1 MNQTK
6 PNDYV
11 LLSDGLPLEVLD
23 QILLEL
29 RVISTQVAK
38 LETRLDTNLGMLEGA
53 FTDHLSNCHES

>member
-1 MNQTK
+1 MNQK

-29 RVISTQVAK
+29 RTIREHVDI
-38 LETRLDTNLGMLEGA
+38 LEKRLDVNLGMLEGA
-53 FTDHLSNCHES
+53 YVNHLADCHDS